1 MVYLLEVLSD
11 CCIHLVSLTNELLL
25 LDDGPH
31 HRVAALD
38 LQHFFRG
45 GIEGLQVA
53 CPEVSLEGVKDL
65 VVVELSCELQQLG
78 GLMGLLGGGVPD
90 GLVSLLGLGPVVPR
104 NLWWHMVY

>member
-45 GIEGLQVA
+45 GIEGLHVA

-90 GLVSLLGLGPVVPR
+90 GLVSLLSLGPVVLR
-104 NLWWHMVY
+104 NLRWHMG